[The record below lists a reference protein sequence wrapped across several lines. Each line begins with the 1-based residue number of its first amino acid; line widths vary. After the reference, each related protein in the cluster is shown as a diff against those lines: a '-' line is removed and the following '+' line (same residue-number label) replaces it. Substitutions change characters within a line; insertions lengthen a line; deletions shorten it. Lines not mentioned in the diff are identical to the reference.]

1 MKDRPQKAAGTPRV
15 LRGKWL
21 RPDVPKE
28 GWRVVGLY
36 LRHHAERCQMCESQG
51 VRHVHEMEH
60 PDYAEA
66 LAVGSVCA
74 AHMVQGYRGVDRRKA
89 DARNRRDRRGRWVSR
104 SWEPREDGSEA
115 LSAYGYLTTVGLS
128 EDGWQVRVT
137 VEDAESMWHD
147 GGFETKDDAR
157 LAGFDH
163 IEEVGRLLP
172 R

>member
-1 MKDRPQKAAGTPRV
+1 MRYQLSASMHAGASQA
-15 LRGKWL
+15 
-21 RPDVPKE
+21 PKPPTS
-28 GWRVVGLY
+28 LS
-36 LRHHAERCQMCESQG
+36 RCLS
-51 VRHVHEMEH
+51 
-60 PDYAEA
+60 ATLLA

-128 EDGWQVRVT
+128 EGGWQVRVT

>member
-1 MKDRPQKAAGTPRV
+1 M

-28 GWRVVGLY
+28 GWRVVKV
-36 LRHHAERCQMCESQG
+36 HVVDPTQWCQMCESQR
-51 VRHVHEMEH
+51 VRNVHKMEH
-60 PDYAEA
+60 PDYAEV
-66 LAVGSVCA
+66 LGVGSVCA
-74 AHMVQGYRGVDRRKA
+74 AHMVRGYCGTDRRKA
-89 DARNRRDRRGRWVSR
+89 DARNRRDKRRRWVSR

-128 EDGWQVRVT
+128 ESGWQVRVM
-137 VEDAESMWHD
+137 VEDAESVWHD
-147 GGFETKDDAR
+147 GDFETKDDAR